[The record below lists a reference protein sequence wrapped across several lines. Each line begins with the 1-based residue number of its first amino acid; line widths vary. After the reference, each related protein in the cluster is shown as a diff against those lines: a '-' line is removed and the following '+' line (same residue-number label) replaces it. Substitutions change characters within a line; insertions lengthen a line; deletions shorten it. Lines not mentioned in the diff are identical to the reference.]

1 MAFEFTKKMEGLL
14 DLFIAVHGRRPISS
28 DEFVEW
34 VAFYEANSRTTNSRS
49 PLTEIFRVN
58 DSNDSS
64 F

>member
-1 MAFEFTKKMEGLL
+1 MALEFTRKVEGLL
-14 DLFIAVHGRRPISS
+14 EVFIAVHGRRPISS
-28 DEFVEW
+28 DEFVQW
-34 VAFYEANSRTTNSRS
+34 IAFHEANSRTTNSRS